1 MKTKKTM
8 TEKVIAANRANAQ
21 KTTGPQ
27 NTSAVSQNA
36 LKHGLLAK
44 HLLFRNEEE
53 KMEFGK
59 LLEELENEHQP
70 AGRTERV
77 LIEEIAVCVWKL
89 GTANGW
95 EVQELANGRKA
106 SKAILKT
113 MADNYDGEQLPLFDQ
128 ADASGSAAQLGWVCQ
143 ELVVRTGTRN
153 SEQERES
160 VLGDRNGKVGH
171 VQIEAKLNTSLDT
184 ILRYQAALKRDLYR
198 AIVALRAGQGY
209 RRDGSETGDHGRTN
223 TR

>member
-1 MKTKKTM
+1 L
-8 TEKVIAANRANAQ
+8 Q
-21 KTTGPQ
+21 
-27 NTSAVSQNA
+27 
-36 LKHGLLAK
+36 
-44 HLLFRNEEE
+44 FRNEEE
-53 KMEFGK
+53 KMEFGN

-95 EVQELANGRKA
+95 EIQELANGRKA

-113 MADNYDGEQLPLFDQ
+113 VADNYDGEQLPLFDQ

-153 SEQERES
+153 SELES
-160 VLGDRNGKVGH
+160 ESSSGDKNGKIGH
-171 VQIEAKLNTSLDT
+171 VQIEAKLHTSVET
-184 ILRYQAALKRDLYR
+184 ILRYQAALKRDFYR
-198 AIVALRAGQGY
+198 AIAALRAGQQQ
-209 RRDGSETGDHGRTN
+209 RRDGSEARDHG
-223 TR
+223 